1 LVTTRPFNY
10 GFSLRGNVGNPDKDI
25 SIDLGQ
31 NIVIGLNGG

>member
-10 GFSLRGNVGNPDKDI
+10 GFILRSNVGNLDKDI

-31 NIVIGLNGG
+31 NIVIDLNGG